1 MIGRI
6 RTHQEK
12 MEGVR
17 AMIRSTLEGT
27 ARTLKD
33 RLKSEVDRFF
43 DSRYAETIGGLFRF
57 IDGFSLPAGSA
68 APGDS
73 EKSGFHA
80 EMYQVYSEFK
90 RSVDRYMAETVN
102 PEIIR
107 FVREAEKKIRSQF
120 GSVTGP
126 YDVMLNDVLDEYNR
140 TLDRFGISP
149 VRDRRR
155 PIPIPDVDAIR
166 QEAGVSLPT
175 AEASLRYSAR
185 IRSDAMVRLGLF
197 SFLRFFKK
205 LIMRSKAVDAGENR
219 RRALAAGLSRLK
231 AETRESILFHFKDYR
246 ENLKYQYLFKLV
258 DAATGQLNGALIHR
272 FGAYE
277 GDLSKIV
284 QLTEKGQGGSARL
297 SDQIE
302 DVNAILIDLQTR
314 IDQLRE
320 RIAPPNP

>member
-1 MIGRI
+1 
-6 RTHQEK
+6 
-12 MEGVR
+12 
-17 AMIRSTLEGT
+17 
-27 ARTLKD
+27 
-33 RLKSEVDRFF
+33 
-43 DSRYAETIGGLFRF
+43 
-57 IDGFSLPAGSA
+57 
-68 APGDS
+68 
-73 EKSGFHA
+73 
-80 EMYQVYSEFK
+80 
-90 RSVDRYMAETVN
+90 MAETVN

-120 GSVTGP
+120 ESVTGP

-140 TLDRFGISP
+140 TLDRFGIAP
-149 VRDRRR
+149 VRDRRQ

-185 IRSDAMVRLGLF
+185 IRSEAMVRLGFF

-205 LIMRSKAVDAGENR
+205 LIKRSKAVDAGENR

-302 DVNAILIDLQTR
+302 DVNATLIDLQTR

-320 RIAPPNP
+320 RIAPPAP